1 MAIAMARSDARMRLL
16 DASLVAAINHHAEA
30 FGLDFKGWCAANNVS
45 RSTAYRHKKRIEELG
60 RWEPLSTRPKSRPD
74 HQTPPEV
81 EAEILQLRR
90 ELQEQPGQ
98 DCGADNVRYYLQQI
112 AELDDWAARGW
123 RVPSRATIHKIMKR
137 QGLVRPQPRK
147 RPKSSYR
154 RFAYAQ
160 PRDCYQID
168 ATEIILAHRHK
179 AVVFEV
185 LDDCTR
191 LLVATL
197 AWEVEDAAGAITA
210 ITRAFHEFGVPALV
224 LADNGS
230 AFTCRTRSASVSRF
244 TRVVTAAGARLIH
257 SSPYHPQTCGKIERH
272 HRTFKAWLADQ
283 PAPANITELQAACD
297 RYQHWY
303 NIRRRHS
310 AWNKPPQQAWD
321 DAPTRGGP
329 GHLPVQQNA
338 QVKILTVF
346 SNGDIH
352 LTGRTFVSIGRAHA
366 AKKVTVLFDGDHV
379 TIYSPTGSPLG
390 HLHIDWTQTRQ
401 QLRPAA

>member
-244 TRVVTAAGARLIH
+244 TRVMTAAGARLIH

>member
-74 HQTPPEV
+74 HQTPPDV

>member
-1 MAIAMARSDARMRLL
+1 
-16 DASLVAAINHHAEA
+16 
-30 FGLDFKGWCAANNVS
+30 
-45 RSTAYRHKKRIEELG
+45 
-60 RWEPLSTRPKSRPD
+60 
-74 HQTPPEV
+74 
-81 EAEILQLRR
+81 
-90 ELQEQPGQ
+90 
-98 DCGADNVRYYLQQI
+98 
-112 AELDDWAARGW
+112 
-123 RVPSRATIHKIMKR
+123 VPSRATIHKIMK
-137 QGLVRPQPRK
+137 QHGLVRAQPKK

-154 RFAYAQ
+154 RFSYAQ

-168 ATEIILAHRHK
+168 ATEIILAHGHK

-191 LLVATL
+191 LLAATL
-197 AWEVEDAAGAITA
+197 AWEVEDAAGAVAA
-210 ITRAFHEFGVPALV
+210 ITRAFHRFGVPALV

-230 AFTCRTRSASVSRF
+230 AFTCRTRSTSISRF

-272 HRTFKAWLADQ
+272 HHTFKAWLADQ
-283 PAPANITELQAACD
+283 PTPATITELQAACD

-303 NIRRRHS
+303 NTRRRHS
-310 AWNKPPQQAWD
+310 VWNKTPQQAWD

-329 GHLPVQQNA
+329 GQLPVQQNA

-352 LTGRTFVSIGRAHA
+352 LTGRTFVSIGRAHTGS
-366 AKKVTVLFDGDHV
+366 KVTVLFDGDHV

>member
-1 MAIAMARSDARMRLL
+1 MRLL

-45 RSTAYRHKKRIEELG
+45 RSTAYRHKKRVEERG

-81 EAEILQLRR
+81 ETEILQLRR

-112 AELDDWAARGW
+112 AELDDWAERGW

-137 QGLVRPQPRK
+137 HGLVRPQPKK

-154 RFAYAQ
+154 RFSYAQ

-168 ATEIILAHRHK
+168 ATEVRLTGKQK

-191 LLVATL
+191 CLVATL
-197 AWEVEDAAGAITA
+197 ACEAETGAGAVAAITA
-210 ITRAFHEFGVPALV
+210 AFDRFGVPALV

-230 AFTCRTRSASVSRF
+230 AFTSRTRSTGISRF
-244 TRVVTAAGARLIH
+244 TRVVSAAGARLIH
-257 SSPYHPQTCGKIERH
+257 STPYHPQTCGKVERH

-283 PAPANITELQAACD
+283 PTPTNIAELQAACD

-303 NIRRRHS
+303 NTRRRHS
-310 AWNKPPQQAWD
+310 VWNKTPQQAWH
-321 DAPTRGGP
+321 DASARGGP
-329 GHLPVQQNA
+329 GQLPVQHDA

-346 SNGDIH
+346 SNGDIR
-352 LTGRTFVSIGRAHA
+352 LTAGTFVSVGRAHA
-366 AKKVTVLFDGDHV
+366 GSKITVLLDGDHV
-379 TIYSPTGSPLG
+379 TIYSPTGNALG
-390 HLHIDWTQTRQ
+390 HLHIDWTRTRQ
-401 QLRPAA
+401 HLRPAA

>member
-338 QVKILTVF
+338 EVKILTVF

>member
-16 DASLVAAINHHAEA
+16 DASLMAAINHHAEA

-321 DAPTRGGP
+321 AAPTRGGP